1 MPFYRL
7 LNNQGEFMRIT
18 ASNRPQRPSPWP
30 IPLLS
35 AVCWSW
41 LLLFAPVAGAES
53 VLEALEVNT
62 LSGGQVQIRFRLSQP
77 LAAPPSSFTINEP
90 ARIVVDFPDTRNGLS
105 NRQQDI
111 GSGVAEKVNV
121 LQGGGRTRASIN
133 LARLVPYKVQAA
145 GNTVLLTL
153 EAGIAK
159 AAPVVPGTPA
169 VAPPSL
175 ARGSVGNLDF
185 RRSPDGGAVISFKLS
200 HPTLPVDIRQEGNQ
214 IVVDFQGALL
224 PPGQQRRLDVTD
236 FATPVA
242 QLEATNRGNT
252 AHIVIQPTPP
262 FEYLAYQADDIY
274 TVEVKR
280 PQKKEGDKETDLQR
294 KIYHGELLSLNFQNI
309 DVRAV
314 LQIIADFTGQN
325 VVVSD
330 TVQGNLTLRLQNVPW
345 DQALDIILR
354 TKGLTLRQSGNV
366 MYIAPTEE
374 VAAREKLELEARRTV
389 TELEPLRTELI
400 QVNYAKASEMAGLL
414 KSSGGAAGPGATGG
428 APAGATLLSARG
440 QVSVDPRTNS
450 LLVQDIPDK
459 LTEVRNLVTQL
470 DRPVRQVMI
479 DSRVVIANDD
489 FSRELGI
496 RWGATFARKNGD
508 NGMVAGTGSLG
519 RVPTD
524 IPAGGTDTM
533 IRSGIFNLNNTGQI
547 NPVFLP
553 ELSDRLGVILPVANP
568 FGRYALAILG
578 KNYLVEMELSAM
590 QAEGRGEILS
600 NPRVVTTDRAA
611 ATIQQGREIPYQS
624 VSQNGT
630 TTEFKKAELELTVTP
645 QITPDDRIIMD
656 LNVKKNEIGANV
668 GTISGAQIPSIDTRE
683 VRTQVLVNNGDTVV
697 LGGVFEQTTVNNVD
711 KVPFFGDI
719 PVVGWLFKRDTKGD
733 VKRELLIFVTPQI
746 LKEGAVTR

>member
-1 MPFYRL
+1 
-7 LNNQGEFMRIT
+7 MRIT
-18 ASNRPQRPSPWP
+18 ASSRPQYSSPWP
-30 IPLLS
+30 ILLLS

-41 LLLFAPVAGAES
+41 LLLFAPVAGAET
-53 VLEALEVNT
+53 VLEALDTST
-62 LSGGQVQIRFRLSQP
+62 LPGGQVQIRFRLSQP
-77 LAAPPSSFTINEP
+77 LPAPPSSFTINDP

-105 NRQQDI
+105 NRQQAI
-111 GSGVAEKVNV
+111 GSGVAEKINV

-153 EAGIAK
+153 ETGMAK
-159 AAPVVPGTPA
+159 AAPVTS
-169 VAPPSL
+169 PSPVMMGPVSG

-185 RRSPDGGAVISFKLS
+185 RRSPDGGAMISFKLS
-200 HPTLPVDIRQEGNQ
+200 NPTLPVDIRQEGNQ
-214 IVVDFQGALL
+214 IVVDFQGSLL

-236 FATPVA
+236 FATPVT
-242 QLEATNRGNT
+242 QLEATNRGNS
-252 AHIVIQPTPP
+252 AHIVIQPTAP
-262 FEYLAYQADDIY
+262 FEYLAYQADNIY
-274 TVEVKR
+274 TIEVKR
-280 PQKKEGDKETDLQR
+280 PPAKEGEREIDLQKK
-294 KIYHGELLSLNFQNI
+294 IYKGELLSLNFQNI

-374 VAAREKLELEARRTV
+374 VAARERLELEARKTV

-400 QVNYAKASEMAGLL
+400 QINYAKASELANLL
-414 KSSGGAAGPGATGG
+414 KSGTAASGPGTGGGGAGGQGGTAGSATGS
-428 APAGATLLSARG
+428 TLLSPRG
-440 QVSVDPRTNS
+440 QVTVDPRTNT

-459 LTEVRNLVTQL
+459 LTEIRNLMTQL

-489 FSRELGI
+489 FSKELGI

-508 NGMVAGTGSLG
+508 NGIVAGSGSLG
-519 RVPTD
+519 RAENINNP
-524 IPAGGTDTM
+524 GGTNDM
-533 IRSGIFNLNNTGQI
+533 VNSAINNLNSTGQA
-547 NPVFLP
+547 NPVALP
-553 ELSDRLGVILPVANP
+553 PLIDRIGVNLPVANP

-600 NPRVVTTDRAA
+600 NPRVVTTDRAQ
-611 ATIQQGREIPYQS
+611 ATIEQGRQIPYQT

-630 TTEFKKAELELTVTP
+630 TTEFKNAVLQLAVTP

-656 LNVKKNEIGANV
+656 LNVKKDEVGANV
-668 GTISGAQIPSIDTRE
+668 GTVTGAQIPSIDTRE
-683 VRTQVLVNNGDTVV
+683 VKTQVLVNNGDTVV
-697 LGGVFEQTTVNNVD
+697 LGGVFEQTTNKTVD
-711 KVPFFGDI
+711 KVPLLGDI
-719 PVVGWLFKRDTKGD
+719 PVVGWLFKRNIDSD
-733 VKRELLIFVTPQI
+733 IKRELLIFVTPQI
-746 LKEGAVTR
+746 LKEGAVAR